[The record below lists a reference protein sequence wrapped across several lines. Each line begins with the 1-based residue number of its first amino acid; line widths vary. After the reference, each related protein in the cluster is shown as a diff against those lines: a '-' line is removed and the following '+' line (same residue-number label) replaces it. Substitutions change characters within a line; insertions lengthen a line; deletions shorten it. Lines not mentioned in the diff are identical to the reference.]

1 MGQLDVDTMLAGMTS
16 AQVGGWME
24 YYGVEPWGEYSADRR
39 SAEMC
44 TAVLRSQGSK
54 CKCDDFM
61 PSAWRSKVTQSWKT
75 MKNQLMGL
83 VKNK

>member
-1 MGQLDVDTMLAGMTS
+1 MNRLDVDRMLAEMSS
-16 AQVGGWME
+16 AEIGGWME

-44 TAVLRSQGSK
+44 TSVLRSQGSK

-61 PSAWRSKVTQSWKT
+61 PPAWRVKVVASWKT
-75 MKNQLMGL
+75 MKAQFMGL
-83 VKNK
+83 VKK